1 MAQQT
6 LKEKSITMSNTLA
19 RAAQGLSLSEK
30 RIVCLALTK
39 INPRRVG
46 SRVLALESGFT
57 VDISAT
63 KYADIFGV
71 SLDVAYRH
79 LKAAG
84 VNLEKR
90 EACYNELISGA
101 FKIKK
106 INWVTSA
113 PYHGA
118 WLKINFTK
126 EIAAHLFELPGEF
139 TSYYLHEAADLK
151 SIYAWRLLECLKSWR
166 LKKSWEVKMEDF
178 YTAMDA
184 TAGYKKDYSS
194 LRTRIIEPAKN
205 GLNKTK
211 MSVDCVPVKEGRKLI
226 SLRFTFENPIQI
238 KSRKTRA
245 ANKPVNEGKKSSALN
260 LEQERLDQI
269 SNADEEAEYRRNNP
283 QDYFDKDNY

>member
-1 MAQQT
+1 MT
-6 LKEKSITMSNTLA
+6 EKKLIEKSITMSNRLA

-30 RIVCLALTK
+30 RIVCLALAK
-39 INPRRVG
+39 INPRRKG

-63 KYADIFGV
+63 KYADLFKV

-106 INWVTSA
+106 IKWVTGAS
-113 PYHGA
+113 YHMA
-118 WLKINFTK
+118 CLKINFSK
-126 EIAAHLFELPGEF
+126 EISAHLFELAGEF
-139 TSYYLHEAADLK
+139 ISYYLYEAAELK

-166 LKKSWEVKMEDF
+166 LKNKWEVEMEDF

-184 TAGYKKDYSS
+184 TTGYKNDYAS
-194 LRTRIIEPAKN
+194 LRTRIIEPAVE

-211 MSVDCVPVKEGRKLI
+211 MSVDWAPVKEGRRLI
-226 SLRFTFENPIQI
+226 SLRFTFKNPVQL
-238 KSRKTRA
+238 KSPKTRA
-245 ANKPVNEGKKSSALN
+245 AKKPVEEGKKSSELN

-269 SNADEEAEYRRNNP
+269 SNSDEEAEYMRNNP
-283 QDYFDKDNY
+283 QEFFDKDNY